1 MESFNFYLRGFSTRY
16 SAVPNGQ
23 TYDIFAGD
31 DKVTFFEA
39 GELRSMID
47 RQVIVKAYEEVQ

>member
-1 MESFNFYLRGFSTRY
+1 MDSFNFYLRGFRTKY
-16 SAVPNGQ
+16 QAIPNEQ
-23 TYDIFAGD
+23 CYDIYVGN